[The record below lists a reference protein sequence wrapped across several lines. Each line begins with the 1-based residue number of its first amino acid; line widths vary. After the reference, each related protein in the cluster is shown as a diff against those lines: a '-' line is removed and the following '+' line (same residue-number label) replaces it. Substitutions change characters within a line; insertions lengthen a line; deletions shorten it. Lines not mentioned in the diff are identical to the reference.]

1 MIVALPWPFIRR
13 GLFVGVSS
21 AFCCMGEVVSFDCG
35 APWAFHRKGSL
46 RRGSPLLFVAWERLC
61 HLIVAL
67 PWPFIRRGLFVG
79 VSYAFC
85 CMGEVVSF
93 NCGAPLAFHY
103 KKESLCRGFICF
115 LLHGRGCV
123 I

>member
-1 MIVALPWPFIRR
+1 MIVALPGPFIKR

-21 AFCCMGEVVSFDCG
+21 V
-35 APWAFHRKGSL
+35 
-46 RRGSPLLFVAWERLC
+46 FVAWERLC

-67 PWPFIRRGLFVG
+67 PGPFIKRGLFVG
-79 VSYAFC
+79 VSSAFW

-93 NCGAPLAFHY
+93 NCGAPWVFH
-103 KKESLCRGFICF
+103 KKGSLRRGLHCF

>member
-1 MIVALPWPFIRR
+1 MLCHLIVALPRPFIGR

-35 APWAFHRKGSL
+35 VPWAFYKKGSL
-46 RRGSPLLFVAWERLC
+46 RRGLL
-61 HLIVAL
+61 
-67 PWPFIRRGLFVG
+67 
-79 VSYAFC
+79 
-85 CMGEVVSF
+85 
-93 NCGAPLAFHY
+93 
-103 KKESLCRGFICF
+103 CF

>member
-1 MIVALPWPFIRR
+1 MALPWPFIERGLFVGVYSAFCCMGEVVSFDCGAPLPFIGR

-35 APWAFHRKGSL
+35 APLAFHKKGSL
-46 RRGSPLLFVAWERLC
+46 RRGLL
-61 HLIVAL
+61 
-67 PWPFIRRGLFVG
+67 
-79 VSYAFC
+79 
-85 CMGEVVSF
+85 
-93 NCGAPLAFHY
+93 
-103 KKESLCRGFICF
+103 CF